1 MPKDEPSVMSKES
14 KELDMNFISKFIN
27 KFDGNREKLNAF
39 LNNCRNAI
47 SLGSPY
53 QQDIILKYILSQL
66 EGRAESACSIKEF
79 ENWQQL
85 EEFLKNQFGEKKHY
99 AALLSDLQDCCQ
111 ANSETVNQFA
121 LRVETCLA
129 KLLTEINIS
138 IPTKKKG
145 ELTGRVA
152 AMQDLALYTFI
163 SGLNPRLSTV
173 VRCRDP
179 ETLNEAIGFAVSEEK
194 ILQTI
199 SKRNP
204 LVINNNSPNQGRWPQ
219 RRAQQNRNFKQQGYF
234 NEPNNQKP
242 STSGPPVCRYCK
254 NTGHTIEEC
263 RKREFNNN
271 RFSDHNNQRPF
282 PRRYQNNQAQINAIN
297 SNESND
303 YSEDTPGKSNDDL
316 NE

>member
-1 MPKDEPSVMSKES
+1 MPKDEPVVMSKE
-14 KELDMNFISKFIN
+14 LDINFISKFIN
-27 KFDGNREKLNAF
+27 KFDGNREKLGAF

-47 SLGSPY
+47 GLTSSH
-53 QQDIILKYILSQL
+53 QQDIVLKYILSQL

-85 EEFLKNQFGEKKHY
+85 EDFLKDQFGEKKHY

-111 ANSETVNQFA
+111 SNSETVNQFA

-145 ELTGRVA
+145 ELAGRVA
-152 AMQDLALYTFI
+152 AMQDLALYSFI
-163 SGLNPRLSTV
+163 SGLNSRLSTV

-194 ILQTI
+194 ILHTI

-204 LVINNNSPNQGRWPQ
+204 STTNSHSLNHGRWPQ
-219 RRAQQNRNFKQQGYF
+219 RRFQQNRNHTQQSYPNEF
-234 NEPNNQKP
+234 NNNKP

-263 RKREFNNN
+263 KKREFNN
-271 RFSDHNNQRPF
+271 RFRDLNNQRPF
-282 PRRYQNNQAQINAIN
+282 PKRYQNNQAQIHAMN
-297 SNESND
+297 SNEGENV
-303 YSEDTPGKSNDDL
+303 EVDDL

>member
-1 MPKDEPSVMSKES
+1 MPKDEPSVMSKEL
-14 KELDMNFISKFIN
+14 KELDMNFISKFVN

-47 SLGSPY
+47 SLASTH
-53 QQDIILKYILSQL
+53 QQDVILKYILSQL

-111 ANSETVNQFA
+111 SNNETVNQFA

-163 SGLNPRLSTV
+163 SGLNSRLSTV

-194 ILQTI
+194 ILLTI

-204 LVINNNSPNQGRWPQ
+204 SANNNNNSPNQGRWPQ
-219 RRAQQNRNFKQQGYF
+219 RRFQQNRNLTTQQGHS
-234 NEPNNQKP
+234 NEPNIQKP

-254 NTGHTIEEC
+254 NPGHTIEQC
-263 RKREFNNN
+263 RKREFNN
-271 RFSDHNNQRPF
+271 RLRDQINQT
-282 PRRYQNNQAQINAIN
+282 PRRYQNNQQIHVIA
-297 SNESND
+297 NESND
-303 YSEDTPGKSNDDL
+303 YTTTKPNDDYDL